1 MFNPARYLIA
11 LAFVLSNVGFHS
23 IAEAQVAQ
31 AKKSLLGT
39 ISGKV
44 TFQGKGVPRIIVAL
58 RRESVLQPGL
68 VLKSTTDED
77 GTYHLT
83 GISSGPWFVMPFA
96 PRFVVA
102 NYSFGAT
109 GKMIVVEPGESVDG
123 MDFALVGGGVITG
136 RVTDADGLPLIDE
149 RIYLIPADSPQ
160 PLAGKHPSGSDS
172 WPGVTTADPKEP
184 RFSQTDDRGVYR
196 IFGLAAGK
204 YKVAVGQEQKGGL
217 VTTTRRAFLQ
227 TFYPDTTN
235 PAKATLVEV
244 TEGGEVSNI
253 DVTVRRALRSFS
265 AKGQIVTSETDKPVP
280 GRRWGIAKLTDN
292 QDRSFIPTPSTSN
305 NIGEF
310 KIEGLL
316 PGRYAVF
323 LQPDQDAPAY
333 SEPVQFEI
341 LDKDIDG
348 LVVKTQPG
356 ASLSGKVVFDGIQ
369 DNAFFAKLSQ
379 LRLNVYV
386 YSAAIALP
394 NWHSAAVNPD
404 GSFIIRGLQPGTA
417 SINTVSSRDSS
428 LVKNL
433 LILRTERYGI
443 EQPRGIEMKASEQI
457 EGLTVMVA
465 YGTGVVRG
473 EIRYENGVL
482 PPGSRVVVRV
492 TPVDK
497 FNPITGTD
505 VDARGRFQIER
516 LPPGSYWLDVD
527 LYLPGGRRGPHPM
540 RQQVNVAGDV
550 SEVTFT
556 LELKPVP

>member
-1 MFNPARYLIA
+1 MFYPAQYLIA
-11 LAFVLSNVGFHS
+11 LALVIGNVGFLS
-23 IAEAQVAQ
+23 VAEAQVARN
-31 AKKSLLGT
+31 KKSLLGT

-44 TFQGKGVPRIIVAL
+44 TFQGKGIAKVVVGL
-58 RRESVLQPGL
+58 RPGDPGFQPGL
-68 VLKSTTDED
+68 LLKSTTDED
-77 GTYHLT
+77 GNYRLT
-83 GISSGPWFVMPFA
+83 GISPGPWLVMPFA

-123 MDFALVGGGVITG
+123 MDFDLLGGGVITG

-149 RIYLIPADSPQ
+149 RINLIPADSPQ
-160 PLAGKHPSGSDS
+160 LVGKHPSGSDS
-172 WPGVTTADPKEP
+172 WPGVTIADPNEP

-204 YKVAVGQEQKGGL
+204 YKVAVGQEQKGGF

-235 PAKATLVEV
+235 LTKATIVEV
-244 TEGGEVSNI
+244 TEAGEVSNI
-253 DVTVRRALRSFS
+253 DITVSRALRSFS
-265 AKGQIVTSETDKPVP
+265 AKGQIVASETGKPVP
-280 GRRWGIAKLTDN
+280 VRRWGLVKLTDN
-292 QDRSFIPTPSTSN
+292 QDRSVIPTRSPSN
-305 NIGEF
+305 NMGEF

-323 LQPDQDAPAY
+323 VEPDQDAAAY

-341 LDKDIDG
+341 LDKDVDG

-356 ASLSGKVVFDGIQ
+356 ASLSGKVMIDGIQ
-369 DNAFFAKLSQ
+369 DKAFFAKLSE

-394 NWHSAAVNPD
+394 NWHSAAINPD

-417 SINTVSSRDSS
+417 SINTVGSADSS

-433 LILRTERYGI
+433 LIRYTERHGI
-443 EQPRGIEMKASEQI
+443 EQPRGIEMKANEQI

-492 TPVDK
+492 TPTDK
-497 FNPITGTD
+497 YNQLTGTD

-516 LPPGSYWLDVD
+516 LPPGSYWLDVVV
-527 LYLPGGRRGPHPM
+527 YLPRGKWGPRPM

-550 SEVTFT
+550 TEVTFA
-556 LELKPVP
+556 LDLKPTP